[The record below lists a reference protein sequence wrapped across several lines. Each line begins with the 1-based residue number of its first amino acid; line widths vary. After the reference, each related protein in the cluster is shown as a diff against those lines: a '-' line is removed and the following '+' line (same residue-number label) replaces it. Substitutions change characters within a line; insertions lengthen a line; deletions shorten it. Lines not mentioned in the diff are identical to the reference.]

1 MSSETMAQKEKFIN
15 IQNKEESK
23 EIIERLK
30 DVKHKIVVM
39 SGKGGVGKSTVAA
52 NLAIALAEKGKK
64 VGLLDLDLTGPNIP
78 KMLGVEDARLM
89 GTEEGILPVKVL
101 ENLHV
106 ISSAY
111 MLPHKDM
118 AIIWRGPMKIG
129 AIQQLLTEIYW
140 GKLDYLVID
149 LPPGTSDEPLS
160 VAQGIPE
167 SDGAVI
173 VTTPQEV
180 SLLDI
185 YKSINFAEKLKMPI
199 IGIVENMSGFV
210 CPHCNERSDIFKSGG
225 GKNAAERYHIPFLGS
240 IPIDPKIVEDAD
252 SGKPFVTQEKDSEA
266 AKAFFKIVDEIEGI
280 VEKPKKK
287 KGKKK

>member
-1 MSSETMAQKEKFIN
+1 MAQDKNLIQ
-15 IQNKEESK
+15 IQNKEEDQK
-23 EIIERLK
+23 ILERLK
-30 DVKHKIVVM
+30 DIQHKIVVM

-52 NLAIALAEKGKK
+52 NLAIALAVKGKK
-64 VGLLDLDLTGPNIP
+64 VGLLDMDLTGPNIP
-78 KMLGVEDARLM
+78 KMLGVEDERLM
-89 GTEEGILPVKVL
+89 GTEEGILPVKVM

-111 MLPHKDM
+111 MLPHKEM

-129 AIQQLLTEIYW
+129 AIQQLLSEIFW
-140 GKLDYLVID
+140 GKLDYLIID

-160 VAQGIPE
+160 VAQSIPE

-185 YKSINFAEKLKMPI
+185 YKSMNFAEKIKMPI

-210 CPHCNERSDIFKSGG
+210 CPHCNKKSDIFKSGG
-225 GKNAAERYHIPFLGS
+225 GKRAAERYKVPFLGS
-240 IPIDPKIVEDAD
+240 IPIESKIVVDAD
-252 SGKPFVTQEKDSEA
+252 AGRPFVSQEESPASKS
-266 AKAFFKIVDEIEGI
+266 FFKIVEKIEGI
-280 VEKPKKK
+280 VEKPKTKK
-287 KGKKK
+287 KR

>member
-1 MSSETMAQKEKFIN
+1 MAQDKNLIH
-15 IQNKEESK
+15 IQNKEEDK
-23 EIIERLK
+23 KILENLK
-30 DVKHKIVVM
+30 KIKHKIVVM

-52 NLAIALAEKGKK
+52 NLAIALAAKDKK
-64 VGLLDLDLTGPNIP
+64 VGLLDMDLTGPNIP

-89 GTEEGILPVKVL
+89 GTEEGILPVKVM

-111 MLPHKDM
+111 MLPHKDI

-129 AIQQLLTEIYW
+129 AIQQLLAQVVW
-140 GKLDYLVID
+140 GELDYLVLD

-160 VAQGIPE
+160 VAQSIPE
-167 SDGAVI
+167 SDGTVI
-173 VTTPQEV
+173 VTTPQDV

-199 IGIVENMSGFV
+199 IGIVENMSGFL
-210 CPHCNERSDIFKSGG
+210 CPHCGERTDIFKSGG
-225 GKNAAERYHIPFLGS
+225 GKAAAERYRIPFLGS
-240 IPIDPKIVEDAD
+240 IPIDQKIVEDAD
-252 SGKPFVTQEKDSEA
+252 SGKPFVTQESDSEA
-266 AKAFFKIVDEIEGI
+266 AKAFYKVVENIEGI

-287 KGKKK
+287 GKKK